1 MATEGNVG
9 ELTKVELKAFAMTM
23 IHRLWMFIQLQE
35 NSMLER
41 SKKKFKKIKKIM
53 KLRMGDITQKK

>member
-23 IHRLWMFIQLQE
+23 IHRLWMSIQLQE

-41 SKKKFKKIKKIM
+41 SKKNKKRK
-53 KLRMGDITQKK
+53 R